1 MCVHS
6 WSHSC
11 QCDRAY
17 ADTGILEEIKRG
29 DRPDYLVVFIIGHE
43 RCRRRETAMGTDA
56 MAAMLAARDDPASC
70 HQSAKRDQLRA
81 VH

>member
-1 MCVHS
+1 
-6 WSHSC
+6 
-11 QCDRAY
+11 
-17 ADTGILEEIKRG
+17 
-29 DRPDYLVVFIIGHE
+29 
-43 RCRRRETAMGTDA
+43 